1 MLSGAIFTISLWE
14 LGEPVS
20 AADPH
25 LHAGLPFLIPA
36 WMVSFSF
43 PAFAIS
49 VGDLL
54 ANLTEAP
61 G

>member
-1 MLSGAIFTISLWE
+1 MLSGAIFTISLWK
-14 LGEPVS
+14 LGETRICGRS
-20 AADPH
+20 H